1 VKYQRVGAALMKSAS
16 DLADLGADGDGYGN
30 AIGIVAIHAAIAY
43 ADALSIRFGGF
54 KSGEGDHVRAVDALE
69 EALGNRADATAI
81 RHLQRVLAQK
91 DQVFYQ
97 GAYYTVA
104 DAKRVATEAQG
115 FTAWAEELL
124 RYQPAP

>member
-1 VKYQRVGAALMKSAS
+1 MKSAS
-16 DLADLGADGDGYGN
+16 DLAQLATDGDSYGN

-54 KSGEGDHVRAVDALE
+54 KSGEGDHVRAVDALK

-91 DQVFYQ
+91 DQVSYQ